1 MTVLLGKEP
10 PGVHVRQPFYVHFYG
25 GSTLQRDER
34 SKSAQENEEAHK
46 LLDERRETESVKV
59 E

>member
-25 GSTLQRDER
+25 GSTLQCDER
-34 SKSAQENEEAHK
+34 SKSAQENEEAHISYWT
-46 LLDERRETESVKV
+46 REEKQSL
-59 E
+59 